1 MLKRVSR
8 YDEHPIRLD
17 AYHQV
22 VGRSST
28 PHELPLI
35 AELNGQSPSR
45 IIMPLILLF
54 ITVTL
59 SCAHFAPEMFLGW
72 LTHTLC
78 FVFLGIIVY
87 HLCPPDW
94 TRRTE
99 VNQHEIVFEY
109 LDLTGYQVIRVP
121 LAQYRGI
128 IPITHHGQDHSGLD
142 YKEYGVALR
151 HADPTKTVILAL
163 SPIKHDQAVEHFSKL
178 LKVKVLHEKKFSL
191 ELKSKSRRLTG
202 PQGQK
207 PTQRS
212 A

>member
-8 YDEHPIRLD
+8 YDEHPVRLD

-28 PHELPLI
+28 PNELPLI
-35 AELNGQSPSR
+35 SELNGQSPGR
-45 IIMPLILLF
+45 IIMPLIFLF
-54 ITVTL
+54 IVVTL
-59 SCAHFAPEMFLGW
+59 ACANYAPEMFLGW
-72 LTHTLC
+72 PTHTLC
-78 FVFLGIIVY
+78 FVFLGTIVY

-128 IPITHHGQDHSGLD
+128 IPIIHHGLDGSGLA

-163 SPIKHDQAVEHFSKL
+163 NPIKHDQAVEHFSKL

-191 ELKSKSRRLTG
+191 ELKSKVRRLPN

-207 PTQRS
+207 QKPRS
-212 A
+212 I

>member
-8 YDEHPIRLD
+8 YDEHPVRLD

-22 VGRSST
+22 IGRSST
-28 PHELPLI
+28 PSELPLI
-35 AELNGQSPSR
+35 SELNGQSPSK

-54 ITVTL
+54 VVVTL
-59 SCAHFAPEMFLGW
+59 ACANFAPEMFLGW
-72 LTHTLC
+72 PTHTLC
-78 FVFLGIIVY
+78 FVVLGTIVY

-99 VNQHEIVFEY
+99 VNQYEIVFEY
-109 LDLTGYQVIRVP
+109 LDLTGYQVTRVP

-128 IPITHHGQDHSGLD
+128 IPIVHNGLDQSGLA

-163 SPIKHDQAVEHFSKL
+163 SPIKHDQAVEHFSQL

-191 ELKSKSRRLTG
+191 ELKSKARHLPN
-202 PQGQK
+202 PQSQNPK
-207 PTQRS
+207 QRS
-212 A
+212 I